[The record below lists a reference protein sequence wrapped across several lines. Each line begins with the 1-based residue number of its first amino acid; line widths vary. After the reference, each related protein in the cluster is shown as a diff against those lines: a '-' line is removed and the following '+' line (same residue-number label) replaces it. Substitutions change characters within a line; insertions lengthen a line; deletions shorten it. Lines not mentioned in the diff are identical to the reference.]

1 MGWGEGEEMMV
12 TIMMRNLIVI
22 QLIKNKE
29 M

>member
-1 MGWGEGEEMMV
+1 MERGEGEEMTV

-22 QLIKNKE
+22 QLIKSKE

>member
-1 MGWGEGEEMMV
+1 MERGEGEEMMV